1 MEGKYQKIKKIV
13 EKELTGADA
22 AHDINHVMRVY
33 YTCLRLTRGEKDID
47 LDTLKMAALLH
58 DITRV
63 KEDKDVTGEVCHA
76 RLSAK
81 RAEKILKSLKYSQE
95 KIDKIT
101 HCVLAHRFR
110 TGVRPE
116 TKEAKILFD
125 ADKLDVLGA
134 MGIARSFIIAGWY
147 NEDVFRDTDIKKYI
161 QENLGGK
168 ISGRI
173 QDVTK
178 HSPFIEY
185 ETKFKHILK
194 RLHTKKAKKIAKER
208 SAYVKL
214 FFSRLKKEI
223 KGEI

>member
-33 YTCLRLTRGEKDID
+33 RTCLKLTGGEKDID

-63 KEDKDVTGEVCHA
+63 KEDKDAAGEVCHA

-81 RAEKILKSLKYSQE
+81 RAEEILKSLKYSQE

-101 HCVLAHRFR
+101 HCILAHRFR

-147 NEDVFRDTDIKKYI
+147 NQDVFRDTDIKKYI

-173 QDVTK
+173 QDITK
-178 HSPFIEY
+178 YSPFIEY
-185 ETKFKHILK
+185 ETKFKHIPK
-194 RLHTKKAKKIAKER
+194 RLHTKKAKRIAKER
-208 SAYVKL
+208 LAYMKL
-214 FFSRLKKEI
+214 FFNRLKKEI